1 VTPRVLLVGAG
12 AIGVVY
18 GATLA
23 RAGAEVS
30 YLVRAPRREETLRG
44 TTLTRV
50 GLLGRRRPER
60 LVPHEVLTTW
70 DEVRCRGFDQVW
82 LAVPT
87 DAIDEA
93 LVRELASAL
102 PRRASGEGA
111 LVVTLAPGGRFDALV
126 GAHVPRA
133 DIVRGSIALMCW
145 HAPMEGSVDP
155 RERATAPGW
164 ACLVP
169 PGRGAGF
176 AGERAGEIVRL
187 LRRGGMPAHASPH
200 VDRMLALDTAALM
213 PVVLALE
220 AGGWSFR
227 EVARGEL
234 AELAVRAGRE
244 ALAIEARRWGIAVP
258 LPERLFLRPTLL
270 RLLLRLAP
278 RLAPVDL
285 EGFFRAHFLKV
296 RRQTRLLVDEIA
308 EDGARAG
315 VPSESLR
322 ALAARCP
329 PPRGV

>member
-1 VTPRVLLVGAG
+1 MTPRVLLVGAG

-30 YLVRAPRREETLRG
+30 YFVRAHRKDETRRG

-50 GLLGRRRPER
+50 GLLGRRRAER

-70 DEVRCRGFDQVW
+70 DEVRCRAFDQIW

-87 DAIDEA
+87 DALDEA
-93 LVRELASAL
+93 LVRELAGTL
-102 PRRASGEGA
+102 PRRPSGEGS
-111 LVVTLAPGGRFDALV
+111 LVVTLSPGGRVDALV

-133 DIVRGSIALMCW
+133 SVVRGSIALMCW
-145 HAPMEGSVDP
+145 HAPMEGSLDP
-155 RERATAPGW
+155 RERATEPGW
-164 ACLVP
+164 ACVVP

-176 AGERAGEIVRL
+176 AGERAGEVVGW
-187 LRRGGMPAHASPH
+187 LRRGGMPAHVDPH
-200 VDRMLALDTAALM
+200 VDRMLALDTAVLM

-227 EVARGEL
+227 EVAGGEL

-244 ALAIEARRWGIAVP
+244 ALAIEAARWGVAVP
-258 LPERLFLRPTLL
+258 WPERLFFRAALV
-270 RLLLRLAP
+270 RLALRLAP

-296 RRQTRLLVDEIA
+296 RAQTRVLVDEIA
-308 EDGARAG
+308 EDGSRAG
-315 VPSESLR
+315 LPSGSLR
-322 ALAARCP
+322 ALVVRAD
-329 PPRGV
+329 RG